1 MPSVSAVIASTLSA
15 HVHDVFGVMGNGNA
29 YFLDA
34 LETTPM
40 VFTPVRHE
48 AAAVAAADA
57 YFRACGRLAAA
68 TATYGAG
75 FTNLITPLAEG
86 VRARIPIVVVVGSA
100 PEAGMREWDV
110 DQTALACAVG
120 ATTIT
125 VDRVDP
131 RGQTERAV
139 ALAQST
145 RMPVV
150 LAVPYDIGRSTVTDT
165 DTDAATTTQP
175 ADDAAG
181 ASLPADAIAAAAA
194 ALAGADRP
202 LILAGRGAWLAQA
215 GDVLGELADRL
226 GALTATSALGAGL
239 FGDSPWNLGI
249 AGGFGSHESAALMR
263 EADVVLVVGAR
274 LNQFTMRFG
283 SLIDP
288 SATVIQIDTDPE
300 SRHPVTDLLLVG
312 DAVEIGRAL
321 CDRLAEHRAVAPWR
335 ASTGEV
341 PHGLTSTIGEVA
353 LLDDGRL
360 DPRNL
365 MQRLDRAVPIDR
377 VVVQDGGHFIGWA
390 PGYFRIP
397 APDRLIMVGT
407 ALQTIGLG
415 FASAV
420 GAAVAAPNS
429 TIVLMTGDGGALMAL
444 SDLQSF
450 IAATRRGVAIVV
462 NDAGYGAEMHQY
474 GSKGLSPTA
483 MLIDDVDFA
492 GVGTALGARG
502 LTVRTLDDLEDL
514 EQWFADGSDGVWVV
528 DCKVS
533 QSIIAPY
540 MREIMV
546 TGM

>member
-1 MPSVSAVIASTLSA
+1 MPSVSAVIATTLSA

-34 LETTPM
+34 LETTST

-75 FTNLITPLAEG
+75 FTNLITPLAEA
-86 VRARIPIVVVVGSA
+86 VRARIPLVVIVGSA
-100 PEAGMREWDV
+100 PESGMRDWDV
-110 DQTALACAVG
+110 DQTALASAVG
-120 ATTIT
+120 AATIT
-125 VDRVDP
+125 VDRMDAQ
-131 RGQTERAV
+131 GQTQRAV
-139 ALAQST
+139 ALARST

-150 LAVPYDIGRSTVTDT
+150 LAVPYDIGRASVADPNDAPTSWVADGATSTPL
-165 DTDAATTTQP
+165 DA
-175 ADDAAG
+175 DE
-181 ASLPADAIAAAAA
+181 IAAAAA
-194 ALAGADRP
+194 ALAGAARP

-215 GDVLGELADRL
+215 GEVLGELADCV

-239 FGDSPWNLGI
+239 FGDSPRNLGI
-249 AGGFGSHESAALMR
+249 AGGFGSHESAALMH

-283 SLIDP
+283 SLLDP
-288 SATVIQIDTDPE
+288 AATVIQIDTDPE

-312 DAVEIGRAL
+312 DAVDVGRAL
-321 CDRLAEHRAVAPWR
+321 CDRLAGHRAIAPWR
-335 ASTGEV
+335 ATAGEV
-341 PHGLTSTIGEVA
+341 PDGLSSMVGEVA
-353 LLDDGRL
+353 VLEDARL
-360 DPRNL
+360 DPRNVF
-365 MQRLDRAVPIDR
+365 QRLDRALPLDR

-390 PGYFRIP
+390 PGYLRIP
-397 APDRLIMVGT
+397 APNRLIMVGT

-415 FASAV
+415 FASGV
-420 GAAVAAPNS
+420 GAAVAAPDS
-429 TIVLMTGDGGALMAL
+429 TIVLATGDGGGLMAL

-450 IAATRRGVAIVV
+450 IAATRRGVVIVV

-474 GSKGLSPTA
+474 GSKGLSATP

-492 GVGTALGARG
+492 AVGSALGAHG
-502 LTVRTLDDLEDL
+502 LTVRTLDDLDAL
-514 EQWFADGSDGVWVV
+514 ERWLADGSDGVWVV

>member
-1 MPSVSAVIASTLSA
+1 MPSVSAVIATTLSA

-34 LETTPM
+34 LETTST

-75 FTNLITPLAEG
+75 FTNLITPLAEA
-86 VRARIPIVVVVGSA
+86 VRARIPLVVIVGSA
-100 PEAGMREWDV
+100 PESGMRDWDV
-110 DQTALACAVG
+110 DQTALASAVG
-120 ATTIT
+120 AATIT
-125 VDRVDP
+125 VDRMDAQ
-131 RGQTERAV
+131 GQTERAV
-139 ALAQST
+139 ALARST

-150 LAVPYDIGRSTVTDT
+150 LAVPYDIGRASVADP
-165 DTDAATTTQP
+165 DDAPTSWV
-175 ADDAAG
+175 ADDAPTAP
-181 ASLPADAIAAAAA
+181 LDADEIAAAAA
-194 ALAGADRP
+194 ALAGAARP

-215 GDVLGELADRL
+215 GEVLGELADCV

-249 AGGFGSHESAALMR
+249 AGGFGSHESAALMH

-283 SLIDP
+283 SLLDP
-288 SATVIQIDTDPE
+288 AATVIQIDTDPE

-312 DAVEIGRAL
+312 DAVDVGRAL
-321 CDRLAEHRAVAPWR
+321 CDRLAEHRAITPWR
-335 ASTGEV
+335 ATAGEV
-341 PHGLTSTIGEVA
+341 PHGLSSMVGEVA
-353 LLDDGRL
+353 VLEDARL
-360 DPRNL
+360 DPRNVF
-365 MQRLDRAVPIDR
+365 QRLDRALPLDR

-390 PGYFRIP
+390 PGYLRIP
-397 APDRLIMVGT
+397 APNRLIMVGT

-415 FASAV
+415 FASGV
-420 GAAVAAPNS
+420 GAAVAAPDS
-429 TIVLMTGDGGALMAL
+429 TIVLATGDGGGLMAL

-450 IAATRRGVAIVV
+450 IAATRRGVVIVV

-474 GSKGLSPTA
+474 GSKGLSATP

-492 GVGTALGARG
+492 AVGSALGAHG
-502 LTVRTLDDLEDL
+502 LTVRTLDDLDAL
-514 EQWFADGSDGVWVV
+514 ERWLADGSDGVWVV

>member
-57 YFRACGRLAAA
+57 YFRACGRLAVA

-110 DQTALACAVG
+110 DQTALASAVG

-125 VDRVDP
+125 VDSVDP
-131 RGQTERAV
+131 RSQTERAV
-139 ALAQST
+139 ALARST

-150 LAVPYDIGRSTVTDT
+150 LAVPYDIGRANVADP
-165 DTDAATTTQP
+165 DAATMPRP

-181 ASLPADAIAAAAA
+181 TPLPAAEIAAAAA
-194 ALAGADRP
+194 ALAGAARP

-215 GDVLGELADRL
+215 GGVLGELADRL

-283 SLIDP
+283 SLIDA
-288 SATVIQIDTDPE
+288 SATVIQIDSDPE
-300 SRHPVTDLLLVG
+300 SRHSVTDLLLVG
-312 DAVEIGRAL
+312 DAVEVGRAL
-321 CDRLAEHRAVAPWR
+321 CDRLAEHRAAAPWR
-335 ASTGEV
+335 GVTGEV
-341 PHGLTSTIGEVA
+341 PHGLSSTIGEAAV
-353 LLDDGRL
+353 LDDGRL

-390 PGYFRIP
+390 PGYLRIP

-450 IAATRRGVAIVV
+450 IAATRRGVVIVV

-474 GSKGLSPTA
+474 GSKGLSPTP

-492 GVGTALGARG
+492 GVGAALGARG

-514 EQWFADGSDGVWVV
+514 EQWLADGSDGVWVV